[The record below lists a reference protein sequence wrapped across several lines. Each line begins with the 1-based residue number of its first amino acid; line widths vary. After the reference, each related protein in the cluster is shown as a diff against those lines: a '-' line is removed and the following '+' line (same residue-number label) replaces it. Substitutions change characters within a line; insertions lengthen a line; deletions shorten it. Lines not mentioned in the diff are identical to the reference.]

1 MISCLVRNKG
11 AFVKLFEDSTN
22 KFDEWDKSLPKSV
35 EEDELI
41 EMAAAGVDV

>member
-11 AFVKLFEDSTN
+11 AFINVFEDSTN
-22 KFDEWDKSLPKSV
+22 KFDEWDKSLPKAV

-41 EMAAAGVDV
+41 EMTVAGVDV